1 MSSTRGAVNCKQ
13 THTHTRTWM
22 VKVVLVALGT
32 LKVLTFEILVEG
44 ILREDHGPWNVQ
56 GLDNLAITTR

>member
-1 MSSTRGAVNCKQ
+1 
-13 THTHTRTWM
+13 M

-56 GLDNLAITTR
+56 GLNNLAITTR